1 MAYRIALDASRHCH
15 TTAQGWRRQQLPEE
29 VGHCLTDS
37 LSLGTD
43 LSVHH
48 TAYAPRQT
56 LTEDSRK
63 QLDNPMLAITL
74 GLSGE
79 SVYRSRCGAELAFRE
94 GHTTVSRFRS
104 IEGERHYPGEQPVRQ
119 LRVLVGVHTL
129 DTYLGETQRKALLG
143 GAHTVQQLSQRRTG
157 STSLALAR
165 ALLHDSAEPLR
176 DTLQIHIHLLRLL
189 AEQLGELLPPA
200 ITRPRCHPRDQQKL
214 DEARRLLESHLSAP
228 PSIADIARAVGLSE
242 SKLREGF
249 HHRFNSSPQRLLLSL
264 RMQKAWQLL
273 AAGCQVA
280 EAAYAVGYE
289 HPSNFS
295 AAFSRFFGCAPK
307 SVHVRK

>member
-1 MAYRIALDASRHCH
+1 MAYRIALDASRRCQ
-15 TTAQGWRRQQLPEE
+15 TTMQGWRRQQLPEE
-29 VGHCLTDS
+29 VGCCLTDS
-37 LSLGTD
+37 LSLSAD

-48 TAYAPRQT
+48 TAYAPHQA

-63 QLDNPMLAITL
+63 QLDSPVLAITL

-79 SVYRSRCGAELAFRE
+79 STYRSRCGAELAFRE
-94 GHTTVSRFRS
+94 GYTTISRFRS
-104 IEGERHYPGEQPVRQ
+104 IEGERHYPSEQPVRQ
-119 LRVLVGVHTL
+119 LRVLVGAHTL
-129 DTYLGETQRKALLG
+129 DSYLGEAQRKLLLDG
-143 GAHTVQQLSQRRTG
+143 KQGVKQLAQRRTSG
-157 STSLALAR
+157 VSLALAR
-165 ALLHDSAEPLR
+165 ALLHDSAESWR
-176 DTLQIHIHLLRLL
+176 DTLQIHIYLLRLL

-200 ITRPRCHPRDQQKL
+200 ITHPRCHPRDQQKL
-214 DEARRLLESHLSAP
+214 DEARRLLETSLGAP

-273 AAGCQVA
+273 EAGCQVA

-307 SVHVRK
+307 SVHARK